1 MIIQAVASGRL
12 YDPRDRLPSLPA
24 AVAEVV
30 MRAMA
35 ADPADRFA
43 TARQMREALTRC
55 LDALGASNREHDV
68 TASLAAL
75 METPEPAP
83 ILLAPVEAVPE
94 AIEIAAD
101 PSSGVSS
108 GADVALCEV
117 EIIEASGPIQMSG
130 ARTENGFAERPEGPP
145 PLPAIPSRA
154 RANIA
159 PPSSPPPQ
167 SRRADPS
174 APHWSPPG
182 QLFERV
188 FGGPSGTAPGLLGW
202 RRTPEQPPHDSH
214 RSPLQRA
221 VELFDRGIALRVA
234 GRYGEALEAWER
246 AAALAPENRVYRVE
260 RRQAARAAR
269 RAPPRPAPPRRL
281 EPRPRGVRRTAD

>member
-1 MIIQAVASGRL
+1 
-12 YDPRDRLPSLPA
+12 
-24 AVAEVV
+24 

-75 METPEPAP
+75 METAR
-83 ILLAPVEAVPE
+83 AG
-94 AIEIAAD
+94 AD
-101 PSSGVSS
+101 PARARRGGARGDRDRRRPFFGRPGRRALRGRDHRSL
-108 GADVALCEV
+108 GADPDVGRADGKRLCRP
-117 EIIEASGPIQMSG
+117 SGGTAAAAGDPQ
-130 ARTENGFAERPEGPP
+130 P
-145 PLPAIPSRA
+145 RA
-154 RANIA
+154 RQHRAA
-159 PPSSPPPQ
+159 PSPPPQ
-167 SRRADPS
+167 SRSADPS

-221 VELFDRGIALRVA
+221 VELFDRGSRCAWRDATARRSKPGNGRPRWPPRTASTESNVA
-234 GRYGEALEAWER
+234 GCASSSTSSAAPSTASPTG
-246 AAALAPENRVYRVE
+246 AAATW
-260 RRQAARAAR
+260 
-269 RAPPRPAPPRRL
+269 PRFMGTREGS
-281 EPRPRGVRRTAD
+281 EPCDD